1 MSDII
6 KSNQSMSSFDLR
18 AIINKARVDHGQ
30 KPVANNHFLCRVED
44 ELEGELAGYKTFSP
58 ETGGAPVRYYD
69 LTRDQC
75 MLVGMRE
82 SKAVRRNVLDKLKAL
97 DEPRLPT
104 RPASNLDALQSMVD
118 SLREQEQRVHAL
130 ESQVDAITKGEA
142 FFTVVGYANRLDVR
156 IDRKRTAAIGKL
168 ASGICRREG
177 IETGTAPHPLY
188 GDVNTYPAEV
198 LDMAFDI
205 A

>member
-1 MSDII
+1 MNELMKADGT
-6 KSNQSMSSFDLR
+6 MSSLDLR
-18 AIINKARVDHGQ
+18 AVVNEARKAHGQ
-30 KPVANNHFLCRVED
+30 NPVRNDQFVERIED
-44 ELEGELAGYKTFSP
+44 ELEGDLPTAKLLQSEN
-58 ETGGAPVRYYD
+58 GGPKRKYYD

-82 SKAVRRNVLDKLKAL
+82 SKAVRRNVLDKLNVL